1 MQSTVLLPLL
11 AIASAS
17 AANAEQPGQRSPEQL
32 QALLQCRAIADSE
45 ARLQCYDTAVASL
58 AQATETGAVVVVDRE
73 SIRRTRRSLFG
84 LSLPNLPFLGGGGD
98 DSSEPSQIEA
108 PIRSARSVDY
118 GKWLI
123 TLEDGA
129 VWQTVQQDTRSRDPR
144 TGDTATIRKGSLGSY
159 YISWPG
165 SRTLSAKR
173 VR

>member
-1 MQSTVLLPLL
+1 MQLTVILPLL
-11 AIASAS
+11 AIASAG
-17 AANAEQPGQRSPEQL
+17 AANAEQPQRSPDQL
-32 QALLQCRAIADSE
+32 QALFQCRAIVDSG

-84 LSLPNLPFLGGGGD
+84 LSLPNLPFLGGGGE
-98 DSSEPSQIEA
+98 DSDEPSEIEA
-108 PIRSARSVDY
+108 PIQSARSVEY
-118 GKWLI
+118 GKWVI
-123 TLEDGA
+123 VLEDGA
-129 VWQTVQQDTRSRDPR
+129 VWQTVQQDTRSQDPR
-144 TGDTATIRKGSLGSY
+144 AGQTATIRKGSLGSY